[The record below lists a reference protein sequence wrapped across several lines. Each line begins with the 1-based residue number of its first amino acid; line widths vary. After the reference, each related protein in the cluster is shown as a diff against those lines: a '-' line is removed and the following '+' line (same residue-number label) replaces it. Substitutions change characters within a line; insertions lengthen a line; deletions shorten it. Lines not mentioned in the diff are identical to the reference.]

1 MYAAVSMRKHAGKKG
16 CDAPAGRAAPKTIL
30 RGRAAAPPRYARRD
44 SPSVRAP
51 AAAVVSVG
59 GERLPSGRRGAG
71 GARGGDGARAEVC
84 HAAPRRRDTHTHTR
98 AARPTAPERAGIEDL
113 REKREA
119 VNTAILKEE
128 EEKAKIQKD
137 LSILTDRLSKIN
149 EALARRVMARNEYD
163 KTIQETE
170 AAYMKILESSQTLL
184 HVLKRETVNLTKKKQ
199 YSS

>member
-1 MYAAVSMRKHAGKKG
+1 MKGTGRPGGFGGAGQRG
-16 CDAPAGRAAPKTIL
+16 TRPIAAPAPPR
-30 RGRAAAPPRYARRD
+30 RAAA
-44 SPSVRAP
+44 VRASRLAVRSRAA
-51 AAAVVSVG
+51 AAAVTS
-59 GERLPSGRRGAG
+59 GERLPSEQRGARRG
-71 GARGGDGARAEVC
+71 D
-84 HAAPRRRDTHTHTR
+84 APRRRRDTHTHAHRR
-98 AARPTAPERAGIEDL
+98 AERPTVSERAGIEDL

>member
-1 MYAAVSMRKHAGKKG
+1 VTR
-16 CDAPAGRAAPKTIL
+16 R
-30 RGRAAAPPRYARRD
+30 AAPPR
-44 SPSVRAP
+44 
-51 AAAVVSVG
+51 
-59 GERLPSGRRGAG
+59 
-71 GARGGDGARAEVC
+71 
-84 HAAPRRRDTHTHTR
+84 HTHTSGTQGR
-98 AARPTAPERAGIEDL
+98 RDGRLTVPERAGIEDL